1 MVSRLCR
8 SQLLKLGVN
17 STLPKAVTL
26 LVCVTLATSA
36 CSRLQKDDGVRFDGE
51 RFRIKA
57 SRVNKDDR
65 SVFTVAASPAS
76 KTLDGAREAAVYGGT
91 RYCIEQ
97 YGTSL
102 IAWAH
107 GPEDDPRLDGDRL
120 VLEGQ
125 CKP

>member
-1 MVSRLCR
+1 MRAAII
-8 SQLLKLGVN
+8 LLL
-17 STLPKAVTL
+17 TAAV
-26 LVCVTLATSA
+26 ATSA
-36 CSRLQKDDGVRFDGE
+36 CSRLKKDDGLRFDGQK
-51 RFRIKA
+51 FRIKA
-57 SRVNKDDR
+57 AKADRDDR
-65 SVFTVAASPAS
+65 SLFTVFASPAS
-76 KTLDGAREAAVYGGT
+76 KSLAGAREAAAYGGT
-91 RYCIEQ
+91 RYCIEE